1 LRALPAAYLQGS
13 LKINYFKSGEPLMPE
28 ILKVDADNSEER
40 ILTQAA
46 EILANG
52 GVIAYPTE
60 TFYGLGADAT
70 NEEAIKK
77 IFAVKGRIFKNP
89 VSLIIGQADDIYSL
103 VQDVPEAARKLMKAF
118 WPGALTIVFL
128 AADKISP
135 LLTAGSGKIGLRVS
149 SHPGAQGIVQKLK
162 RPLTATSANLSG
174 APECTRAS
182 EIAEQIGDKIDAIV
196 DLGATPGTA
205 GSTIIDVTCD
215 PPIILREGVI
225 SRRTIGKCINP

>member
-1 LRALPAAYLQGS
+1 
-13 LKINYFKSGEPLMPE
+13 MPE
-28 ILKVDADNSEER
+28 ILKVSDKYSEET
-40 ILTQAA
+40 ILTRAA
-46 EILANG
+46 EILAGG

-70 NEEAIKK
+70 NEKAIEK
-77 IFAVKGRIFKNP
+77 IFAVKGRNFKNP
-89 VSLIIGQADDIYSL
+89 ILLIIGQADDIYPL
-103 VQDVPEAARKLMKAF
+103 VQDVPETAKKLMTAF
-118 WPGALTIVFL
+118 WPGALTIIFS

-182 EIAEQIGDKIDAIV
+182 EVAEQIGDKIDAII
-196 DLGATPGTA
+196 DLGDTPGA
-205 GSTIIDVTCD
+205 KGSTIIDVTST
-215 PPIILREGVI
+215 PPVILREGAI
-225 SRRTIGKCINP
+225 SRKTIERYIDD

>member
-1 LRALPAAYLQGS
+1 
-13 LKINYFKSGEPLMPE
+13 MPE
-28 ILKVDADNSEER
+28 ILKVSDKYSEET
-40 ILTQAA
+40 ILTRAA
-46 EILANG
+46 EILAGG

-70 NEEAIKK
+70 NEKAIEK
-77 IFAVKGRIFKNP
+77 IFAVKGRDFKNP
-89 VSLIIGQADDIYSL
+89 ILLIIGQADDIYPL
-103 VQDVPEAARKLMKAF
+103 VQDVPETAKKLMTAF
-118 WPGALTIVFL
+118 WPGALTIIFS

-182 EIAEQIGDKIDAIV
+182 EVAEQLGDKIDAII
-196 DLGATPGTA
+196 DLGNTPGTK
-205 GSTIIDVTCD
+205 GSTIIDVTCT
-215 PPIILREGVI
+215 PPVILREGGI
-225 SRRTIGKCINP
+225 SRKTIERYIDD

>member
-1 LRALPAAYLQGS
+1 
-13 LKINYFKSGEPLMPE
+13 MPE

-40 ILTQAA
+40 IFTRAA
-46 EILANG
+46 EILAKG
-52 GVIAYPTE
+52 GIIAYPTE

-70 NEEAIKK
+70 NEEAIQK
-77 IFAVKGRIFKNP
+77 IFAIKGRNFKNP
-89 VSLIIGQADDIYSL
+89 IALIIGLADDIHPL

-128 AADKISP
+128 AADTVSP
-135 LLTAGSGKIGLRVS
+135 LLAAGSGKIGLRVS
-149 SHPGAQGIVQKLK
+149 SHPIARGIVQKLK

-182 EIAEQIGDKIDAIV
+182 EVAEQIGDKIDAVV
-196 DLGATPGTA
+196 DLGDTPGTK

-215 PPIILREGVI
+215 PPIILREGII
-225 SRRTIGKCINP
+225 SRKTIEKYIDI